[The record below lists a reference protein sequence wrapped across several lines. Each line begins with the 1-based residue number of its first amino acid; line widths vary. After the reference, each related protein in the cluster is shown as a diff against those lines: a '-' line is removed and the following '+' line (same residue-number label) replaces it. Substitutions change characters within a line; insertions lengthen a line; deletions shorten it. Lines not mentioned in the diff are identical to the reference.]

1 MHPNARNQDSV
12 VDPSLYKWG
21 TAGRTRRQMA
31 DEAARTKLT
40 GYGWVGDSVERQFAA
55 MAADIV
61 SSKSAKLLDGYER
74 FDCDSLLIY
83 QNQTLPCL
91 DIEGARHRAKNTMA
105 PLFGS
110 SGFHN
115 VYVDDGEGILEFT
128 AAPHPALCTN
138 LLVPPR
144 PETRTTVPDID
155 MDRSLAY
162 IRVWSLSG
170 TTPRAM
176 PVSRIAVSTS
186 RTSARIPGRGSD
198 RRRGPALGLGR
209 GPLPAAGRGR
219 GSDVRGDLHDAG
231 LDDPHHFSPQGQPQ
245 RGSGI

>member
-1 MHPNARNQDSV
+1 MGIEATEVINRDYVAATMHPNVRNQDSV

-40 GYGWVGDSVERQFAA
+40 GYGWVGDSVEREFAA

-61 SSKSAKLLDGYER
+61 SSKSAKLFDGYER

-115 VYVDDGEGILEFT
+115 VYVDDGEP
-128 AAPHPALCTN
+128 AARIWNSPQLH
-138 LLVPPR
+138 
-144 PETRTTVPDID
+144 
-155 MDRSLAY
+155 
-162 IRVWSLSG
+162 
-170 TTPRAM
+170 TPR
-176 PVSRIAVSTS
+176 
-186 RTSARIPGRGSD
+186 SART
-198 RRRGPALGLGR
+198 
-209 GPLPAAGRGR
+209 
-219 GSDVRGDLHDAG
+219 
-231 LDDPHHFSPQGQPQ
+231 
-245 RGSGI
+245 